1 MAIVKLGDVAHEYKT
16 TIKNSSGY
24 PIVGLEHLTPS
35 EIDLVHWDE
44 NVETTFSKGFKK
56 GHVLFGR
63 RRAYLKKAAVAPF
76 DGICSGDI
84 IVIEAEE
91 DRIRAD
97 LLPFIIQND
106 LFFDYAMSKS
116 AGGLSPR
123 VKWADLKEYEFNLPP
138 LIEQESLVDLLS
150 SAYETKKAYLK
161 LIDQTEEI
169 VKSQFIEMFGDPDSF
184 ERRALSENV
193 EEMFIG
199 PFGSALKNSCFV
211 EQDQSYCMVYEQKH
225 AIQKTMDV
233 ETRYVDEKK
242 YKELKRFSVY
252 PGDIIVSCRG
262 TIGEVFLVPE
272 DAPMGIMHPS
282 IMKIRLKD
290 NVYNKTF
297 FVFALRQ
304 YMEAHI
310 AEANGTAVKMAVT
323 ATSLGKEE
331 FIVPPIEAQNEWM
344 AFVEQSDKSK
354 FELKQAAKR
363 IDDLIK
369 SFVQQDLY

>member
-169 VKSQFIEMFGDPDSF
+169 VKSQFIEMFKDSPEVKLGDLCELINGDRSKKNYPTGGD
-184 ERRALSENV
+184 RVSEGIPFINAGHLDGRTV
-193 EEMFIG
+193 CFDEMDYIT
-199 PFGSALKNSCFV
+199 
-211 EQDQSYCMVYEQKH
+211 EQKYNQ
-225 AIQKTMDV
+225 ISKGKV
-233 ETRYVDEKK
+233 KK
-242 YKELKRFSVY
+242 D
-252 PGDIIVSCRG
+252 DILYCLRG
-262 TIGEVFLVPE
+262 
-272 DAPMGIMHPS
+272 
-282 IMKIRLKD
+282 
-290 NVYNKTF
+290 
-297 FVFALRQ
+297 
-304 YMEAHI
+304 
-310 AEANGTAVKMAVT
+310 
-323 ATSLGKEE
+323 SLGKHGLVDFDEGLIASSLVIIRCDQSRILPEFLLAALESDRIEMQLREANNGTSQPNLSADSVKKYMIPQVPFEE
-331 FIVPPIEAQNEWM
+331 QKQ
-344 AFVEQSDKSK
+344 FVEFFKQSDKSK
-354 FELKQAAKR
+354 FVVSNRNLSRCLVTSMRTLEN
-363 IDDLIK
+363 
-369 SFVQQDLY
+369 